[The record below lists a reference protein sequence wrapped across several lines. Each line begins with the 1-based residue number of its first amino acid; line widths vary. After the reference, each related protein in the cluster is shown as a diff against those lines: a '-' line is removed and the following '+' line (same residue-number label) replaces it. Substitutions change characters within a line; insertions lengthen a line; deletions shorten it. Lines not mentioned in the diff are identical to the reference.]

1 MMIVTTVLRV
11 VLPSTS
17 SITSSSGPTKSHS
30 ELKAWTNFIK
40 MKCFYIC
47 QLCVEVKIHFQ
58 NLKMVAGSTSSC
70 LCRII
75 CVFFC
80 TSVAKSANDGRSL
93 KKAIFVFDIPG
104 EKERTKTFYTQWKN
118 FFL

>member
-1 MMIVTTVLRV
+1 MDEFHKNEMFLHMSVMRG
-11 VLPSTS
+11 SKDS
-17 SITSSSGPTKSHS
+17 
-30 ELKAWTNFIK
+30 
-40 MKCFYIC
+40 
-47 QLCVEVKIHFQ
+47 FQ